1 MCSLHVSPREWKR
14 ADAHNLHTPQTPTHN
29 TDVPLCGIGART
41 LRYEHASPS
50 SGCVGRPSSKPP
62 LRKKWKT
69 NHTRVTHASTR
80 TREGHAMVL
89 RLRARMR
96 DAEACHT
103 PLPPHP
109 QTATAAQRETGVI
122 FCCTQGPHHP
132 MYTVPTLVHT
142 VNIGKLRH
150 LTPPLRTSERSSEE
164 HGGHQRT

>member
-1 MCSLHVSPREWKR
+1 
-14 ADAHNLHTPQTPTHN
+14 
-29 TDVPLCGIGART
+29 
-41 LRYEHASPS
+41 
-50 SGCVGRPSSKPP
+50 
-62 LRKKWKT
+62 
-69 NHTRVTHASTR
+69 
-80 TREGHAMVL
+80 MVL

-150 LTPPLRTSERSSEE
+150 LTPPLRTSTPMRRLLAPPSPTRTQAPPLCGYRDNWRLRSVCNGSAD
-164 HGGHQRT
+164 